1 MDVRRLVGT
10 TAALALLASG
20 CAPAPSGIVVSG
32 TVDDTLKTVTVPS
45 LTVPAVNLD
54 AGFTDLTGAYNPA
67 TGTTAPKTSSVGT
80 TYDIGATVRIASVKV
95 AQGDTVKAGQVV
107 ATVDTHALDAAL
119 ASAKADAEA
128 SAANVGLISDAIDTT
143 YDKEADVKDARQ
155 KVHDAIDKIHDGQAK
170 LLKAR
175 KTIQQALPKLKAALA
190 QVEQMIATY
199 PPVPP
204 PNYPTLEDLQ
214 ASAKKLTA
222 QIAQLTAGLKKIN
235 ATLPQLAAGLK
246 KAKAGLKKLDDAEAK
261 ITDAR
266 GTLRDQ
272 KKLLEILADT
282 APIQVDVVHAQVS
295 LATLRSPVDGVVV
308 SVAAAGD
315 QLAPDATVVSI
326 RETGPSTVTGWLS
339 PAQLDQVCQG
349 DSASVAGDWTTT
361 TTPAALTRIGTAAQY
376 PPSTIATDEIHLT
389 RAIEVQFTATRQLP
403 AGVPV
408 EVTIQGCRPA
418 ADTNE
423 TNR

>member
-1 MDVRRLVGT
+1 MGARRLGVT
-10 TAALALLASG
+10 TLALAVLAG
-20 CAPAPSGIVVSG
+20 CASAPSGIVVSG
-32 TVDDTLKTVTVPS
+32 TVDDTLKTVTAPS
-45 LTVPAVNLD
+45 LTVPAVSLD
-54 AGFTDLTGAYNPA
+54 AGFTDLTGTYNPV

-80 TYDIGATVRIASVKV
+80 TYGIGTTVRIASVKV
-95 AQGDTVKAGQVV
+95 AQGDTVQAGQVV
-107 ATVDTHALDAAL
+107 ATVDTHALNAAL

-128 SAANVGLISDAIDTT
+128 SAASVGLLSDAIDTT

-204 PNYPTLEDLQ
+204 PNYPTLQDLQ
-214 ASAKKLTA
+214 ANAKKLTA

-235 ATLPQLAAGLK
+235 ATVPQLAAGLK
-246 KAKAGLKKLDDAEAK
+246 KAKAGLKKLDDAQAK

-266 GTLRDQ
+266 GTLNDL
-272 KKLLEILADT
+272 KELAELK
-282 APIQVDVVHAQVS
+282 AEAMKVPIDVVQAQVS

-315 QLAPDATVVSI
+315 QLAPDATVASI
-326 RETGPSTVTGWLS
+326 RETGPSKVTAWLS
-339 PAQLDQVCQG
+339 PAQLDQVCAG
-349 DSASVAGDWTTT
+349 DAASIAGDWATATV
-361 TTPAALTRIGTAAQY
+361 PATLTRIGTSAQY
-376 PPSTIATDEIHLT
+376 PPSTIATDEVHLT
-389 RAIEVQFTATRQLP
+389 RAVEVELTATEQLP

-408 EVTIQGCRPA
+408 EVTIQGCRQA
-418 ADTNE
+418 ADTNQ